1 MLPRKQPFLRR
12 RWRDGPWRRDLD
24 GERRSLVITPSERFD
39 PFTDDPIALL
49 DDAGAWLAPFACDVS
64 PEALRAMYRH
74 MVLGRL
80 VDERLIRLQRQGKTS
95 FVAPA
100 AGHEA
105 AQVGVAH
112 AIEAGRDW
120 LFPYYR
126 DTTLALAVGW
136 SLDKLF
142 GQMMATKADP
152 ARGRQMPAHPGSKSL
167 NLFTVAS
174 PIASHVPPAVGT
186 ALSQKLAGKGDVTV
200 CTFGDGATSEGD
212 WHAGVNF
219 AGAQGAP
226 IVFVCENNRYAI
238 SVDLNHQTGSG
249 GIAAKAHAYGMPGYY
264 VDGMDVLA
272 CYYVMR
278 EVVANARAGLGPSL
292 VEMAVY
298 RYGPHSSADDDSR
311 YRPAAEVAAWRAR
324 DPLER
329 FRRYLVGR
337 RQWDDGAEEELRATL
352 RGEIDDAIAAAEA
365 AGPQDVDTLFDD
377 VYETLPPHLE
387 RQRERFRQVRR
398 AAGEEA

>member
-1 MLPRKQPFLRR
+1 
-12 RWRDGPWRRDLD
+12 
-24 GERRSLVITPSERFD
+24 VITPSERFE
-39 PFTDDPIALL
+39 PFSDDPIALL
-49 DDAGAWLAPFACDVS
+49 DEAGAWIASFPCDL
-64 PEALRAMYRH
+64 PADTLRGMYRH
-74 MVLGRL
+74 MLLGRL

-112 AIEAGRDW
+112 AVEVGRDW
-120 LFPYYR
+120 LYPYYR
-126 DTTLALAVGW
+126 DTALVIALGW
-136 SLDKLF
+136 SLEMLF

-152 ARGRQMPAHPGSKSL
+152 ARGRQMPAHPGSRAL
-167 NLFTVAS
+167 NVFTVAS

-249 GIAAKAHAYGMPGYY
+249 GIAAKAHAYGMPGYH
-264 VDGMDVLA
+264 VDGMDPLA
-272 CYYVMR
+272 CLYVMR
-278 EVVANARAGLGPSL
+278 EAVANARAGLGPSL
-292 VEMAVY
+292 VEMTVY

-311 YRPAAEVAAWRAR
+311 YRPAAEVAAWRLR

-329 FRRYLVGR
+329 LRRYLVGR
-337 RQWDDGAEEELRATL
+337 GLWSDEAEEELHGAL
-352 RGEIDDAIAAAEA
+352 KGELDDAVAAAEA
-365 AGPQDVDTLFDD
+365 AGAHDVDTLFED
-377 VYETLPPHLE
+377 VYAVMPPHLE
-387 RQRERFRQVRR
+387 RQRERFRSVRR

>member
-1 MLPRKQPFLRR
+1 MIADF
-12 RWRDGPWRRDLD
+12 
-24 GERRSLVITPSERFD
+24 ERFE
-39 PFTDDPIALL
+39 PFTADPVAVL
-49 DDAGAWLAPFACDVS
+49 DEAGAWVAPFECDLS
-64 PEALRAMYRH
+64 DATLRTMYRH
-74 MVLGRL
+74 LVLGRL
-80 VDERLIRLQRQGKTS
+80 IDERLTRLQRLGKTS
-95 FVAPA
+95 FVAPS
-100 AGHEA
+100 AGHEG
-105 AQVGVAH
+105 AQVGIAH
-112 AIEAGRDW
+112 AVEVGRDW

-126 DTTLALAVGW
+126 DTTLVAAIGW
-136 SLDKLF
+136 PLEKLF
-142 GQMMATKADP
+142 GQMLASKADP
-152 ARGRQMPAHPGSKSL
+152 ARGRQMPAHPGSRAL
-167 NLFTVAS
+167 NVFTVAS

-186 ALSQKLAGKGDVTV
+186 AISQKIAGRGDVTV

-249 GIAAKAHAYGMPGYY
+249 GIATKARAYGMPGYL

-278 EVVANARAGLGPSL
+278 DVIANAREGLGPAL

-324 DPLER
+324 DPLAR
-329 FRRYLVGR
+329 FRRYLEGSGL
-337 RQWDDGAEEELRATL
+337 WDDDSEEALREAIKGELDEAS
-352 RGEIDDAIAAAEA
+352 AAAEA
-365 AGPQDVDTLFDD
+365 AGPQDVETMFDD
-377 VYETLPPHLE
+377 VFAEMPPHLE
-387 RQRERFRQVRR
+387 QQRERFRQVRR

>member
-1 MLPRKQPFLRR
+1 
-12 RWRDGPWRRDLD
+12 
-24 GERRSLVITPSERFD
+24 VITPSERFE
-39 PFTDDPIALL
+39 PFSDDPIALL
-49 DDAGAWLAPFACDVS
+49 DEAGAWIASFPCDL
-64 PEALRAMYRH
+64 PADTLRGMYRH
-74 MVLGRL
+74 MLLGRL

-112 AIEAGRDW
+112 AVEVGRDW
-120 LFPYYR
+120 LYPYYR
-126 DTTLALAVGW
+126 DTALVIALGW
-136 SLDKLF
+136 SLEMLF

-152 ARGRQMPAHPGSKSL
+152 ARGRQMPAHPWSRAL
-167 NLFTVAS
+167 NVFTVAS

-249 GIAAKAHAYGMPGYY
+249 GIAAKAHAYGMPGYH
-264 VDGMDVLA
+264 VDGMDPLA
-272 CYYVMR
+272 CLYVMR
-278 EVVANARAGLGPSL
+278 EAVANARAGLGPSL
-292 VEMAVY
+292 VEMTVY

-311 YRPAAEVAAWRAR
+311 YRPAAEVAAWRLR

-329 FRRYLVGR
+329 LRRYLVGR
-337 RQWDDGAEEELRATL
+337 GLWSDEAEEELHGAL
-352 RGEIDDAIAAAEA
+352 KGELDDAVAAAEA
-365 AGPQDVDTLFDD
+365 AGAHDVDTLFED
-377 VYETLPPHLE
+377 VYAVMPPHLE
-387 RQRERFRQVRR
+387 RQRERFRSVRR